1 MFESRS
7 RAVLLLL
14 LVVVP
19 CAAAAQ
25 QQSQQEQQPACAT
38 AIPGNVDAGFLASD
52 MLALLRR
59 SDTFRSQCARIA
71 AEPRVRVR
79 IAIVNSV
86 DGGARAQTTLR
97 RFGSASLQA
106 EVEVQFGENYRELL
120 AHEFEHVIEQMD
132 GVRLTEEL
140 VARRAWLASSGS
152 YETRRAA
159 AMGTKVRGEL
169 NALTVEP
176 VQHDGLK
183 APAPRNPFD

>member
-7 RAVLLLL
+7 CAVLLLSL
-14 LVVVP
+14 LAVP
-19 CAAAAQ
+19 CAAVAQ
-25 QQSQQEQQPACAT
+25 QQPQQEQQPACAT
-38 AIPGNVDAGFLASD
+38 TIPGNVDAGFLASD

-79 IAIVNSV
+79 IAISNGV

-132 GVRLTEEL
+132 GVDLRQEA
-140 VARRAWLASSGS
+140 VQGRAWEIASGTF
-152 YETRRAA
+152 ETRRACLVGVQVLREAEALPLHA
-159 AMGTKVRGEL
+159 AAVAPVR
-169 NALTVEP
+169 
-176 VQHDGLK
+176 
-183 APAPRNPFD
+183 